1 MADATDALER
11 RKNALNEFL
20 ETRVAQGDRV
30 ESQTDT
36 QAIIVVGGD
45 RSSFLRRLRRRRAA
59 DRQVASVDEH
69 GEVTMRTAEPTRY

>member
-1 MADATDALER
+1 M
-11 RKNALNEFL
+11 
-20 ETRVAQGDRV
+20 ETQVAQGFRV

-45 RSSFLRRLRRRRAA
+45 RSSFLSRLRKRRAE

-69 GEVTMRTAEPTRY
+69 GEVTVRTAEPKRH

>member
-1 MADATDALER
+1 MPDATDALER
-11 RKNALNEFL
+11 RKHALNEFL
-20 ETRVAQGDRV
+20 ETRVAQGDRI

-45 RSSFLRRLRRRRAA
+45 RSSFLSRLRRRRPE